1 MGFHDDF
8 FHPHL
13 TSPIKGEEVLME
25 LQQIEQ
31 SSAPFEG
38 AS

>member
-1 MGFHDDF
+1 MLFHGPF

-13 TSPIKGEEVLME
+13 TSPVKGEEVL
-25 LQQIEQ
+25 LKHSQDAQ